1 MENLFYILQK
11 EFLLIFRDKTI
22 LRLIFVMPV
31 MQLILIPLAADY
43 EVKHISIA
51 IVDYD
56 HSSLS
61 RRLSHKIGSS
71 NYFRIVATPPSYKA
85 ATKLVE
91 DGGTDIVLTIPPKFE
106 SDFERTEKSSLQ
118 LAANAV
124 NGVRAGLGT
133 AYAVSMVRE
142 FQQEIRK
149 KPAKEPRSGAP
160 PRIEVTSAAWYNP
173 HIDYP
178 MFMVPGIL
186 GILVTMVGAFL
197 SALNIVQ
204 EKESG
209 TIEQIN
215 VTPIRKYEFILG
227 KLIPFWVLGMISI
240 TLGVIVAQVVFGLWP
255 VGSLLTLYLFSAL
268 YLVGVLGIGLFVSTI
283 SESQQQATLVS
294 FFIMMIF
301 VLLGG
306 LYTPIESMPPWAQ
319 TIAALNPPSYF
330 IEVARAIYI
339 KGSTLSDLLP
349 ALAKLGAFALA
360 FNALAVWNYR
370 KRSA

>member
-1 MENLFYILQK
+1 MRNLIYILQK

-51 IVDYD
+51 IVDQD
-56 HSSLS
+56 HSSS
-61 RRLSHKIGSS
+61 SQRLVHKVGSS
-71 NYFRIVATPPSYKA
+71 SYFRIVATPRDYRSA
-85 ATKLVE
+85 NELLE
-91 DGGTDIVLTIPPKFE
+91 GSGTDVILTIPAH
-106 SDFERTEKSSLQ
+106 FERDLEGSGRASLQ
-118 LAANAV
+118 LAADAV

-133 AYAVSMVRE
+133 SYAVSMVRE
-142 FQQEIRK
+142 FQSEVSGQVSSE
-149 KPAKEPRSGAP
+149 PASSEAP
-160 PRIEVTSAAWYNP
+160 FIQVTSASWYNP
-173 HIDYP
+173 HTNYA

-197 SALNIVQ
+197 SALNIVK
-204 EKESG
+204 EKEAG

-215 VTPIRKYEFILG
+215 VTPIRKVEFILG

-240 TLGVIVAQVVFGLWP
+240 TLGLIVAEVVFGLWP
-255 VGSLLTLYLFSAL
+255 VGSLLTVYVFAAL
-268 YLVGVLGIGLFVSTI
+268 YLIGVLGIGLFVSTI
-283 SESQQQATLVS
+283 TESQQQATLIS

-319 TIAALNPPSYF
+319 TIAAFNPPSYF
-330 IEVARAIYI
+330 IEVIRAVYI
-339 KGSTLSDLLP
+339 KGSSLGELLP
-349 ALAKLGAFALA
+349 ALGKLAAFAFG
-360 FNALAVWNYR
+360 FNALAVWSYR
-370 KRSA
+370 KRTS